1 MDPQVHIGQPKWTNE
16 AYDMDN
22 KNQSSAIVIIYDH
35 EKQDGRASA
44 KEGRPVFKT
53 EPFIK
58 IDFPGD
64 NLVSVDRPLRDADK
78 LEYPQAWERYQ
89 KKEQVVM
96 NGTPLAHWPMMTR
109 LQVAELNSLNI
120 WTVEQ
125 LVSLPQ
131 VHAHKVM
138 GYEMLKNKA
147 LQFLDMAKTSANAE
161 KVAADKVL
169 AEAELAKRDEENK
182 LLREQLSTQ
191 AIQIQA
197 LQTAIANIAQPKRRG
212 RPPKVKDGP
221 NPA

>member
-1 MDPQVHIGQPKWTNE
+1 MEPRVHIGEPRWTND
-16 AYDMDN
+16 AYDM
-22 KNQSSAIVIIYDH
+22 NQQNNSSAIVVIYDH

-64 NLVSVDRPLRDADK
+64 NLTSIDRPLRETDK

-89 KKEQVVM
+89 KKEQAVI

-138 GYEMLKNKA
+138 GFEMLKAKA
-147 LQFLDMAKTSANAE
+147 LKFLELAHQSANAE
-161 KVAADKVL
+161 QVAAAKVL
-169 AEAELAKRDEENK
+169 AEAELAKRDAENAE
-182 LLREQLSTQ
+182 LRAQLVQ
-191 AIQIQA
+191 QGIQLKA
-197 LQTAIANIAQPKRRG
+197 LQDLMSGMVQPKRSG
-212 RPPKVKDGP
+212 RPPKVKHGSD
-221 NPA
+221 AT